1 MHFGFRN
8 IMGDGKTAI
17 ITGVTGQDGSYLA
30 ELLLSKGY
38 QVYGLVR
45 RTSQPTQGRSLINHL
60 LKNERFHLVNGD
72 LTDQSSIDNAVNEI
86 QPDEF
91 YNLGAQSF
99 VPESWRSPTMTA
111 DVTGLG
117 ALRCLEAIKL
127 VKPDC
132 RFYQAGSSEQ
142 FGEVREIPQ
151 NELTPFYPRSPYGCA
166 KVFAYEITRNYRESY
181 GLYACTG
188 ILFNH
193 ESQRRG
199 LEFVTRKVTMTVAR
213 ISSGLDEFLSIGN
226 VKAKRDWGFA
236 GDYVEMQWRM
246 LQQEEPEDFVV
257 ATGETHSV
265 QDMINMAFSRVGFD
279 LTWSGEGVDTIA
291 TDKEG
296 VVRVK
301 TNPKFFR
308 PAEVDLLVGD
318 YTLASEK
325 LGWKPSTSFEEL
337 VNMMVD
343 SDVKIVENALENGLQ
358 PPIPPA

>member
-1 MHFGFRN
+1 MESLIGMV
-8 IMGDGKTAI
+8 MGEGKTAI
-17 ITGVTGQDGSYLA
+17 ITGITGQDGSYLA
-30 ELLLSKGY
+30 ELLLDKGY
-38 QVYGLVR
+38 TVYGLVR
-45 RTSQPTQGRSLINHL
+45 RTSQPTQGRNLINHL
-60 LKNERFHLVNGD
+60 MVNDNFKLVNGD
-72 LTDQSSIDNAVNEI
+72 LTDQSSIDNAVKEI

-132 RFYQAGSSEQ
+132 KFYQAGSSEQ

-181 GLYACTG
+181 GLFACTG

-193 ESQRRG
+193 ESPRRG

-213 ISSGLDEFLSIGN
+213 IAKGLDEYLSIGN

-246 LQQEEPEDFVV
+246 LQQENPEDFVI

-265 QDMINMAFSRVGFD
+265 QEMIDLAFSRVN
-279 LTWSGEGVDTIA
+279 LELSWSGEGVDTIA
-291 TDKEG
+291 KDQNG
-296 VVRVK
+296 VLRVK

-318 YTLASEK
+318 YSLAAEK
-325 LGWKPSTSFEEL
+325 LGWKPATSFSEL
-337 VNMMVD
+337 VEMMVD
-343 SDVKIVENALENGLQ
+343 SDLKIVEDALEKGLL
-358 PPIPPA
+358 PPVPPA